1 MEGETWQAINRI
13 AIRRLK
19 RIAMETTI
27 SILLFVALALNPA
40 MAISYLTGL
49 GLVPQN
55 EKAKERVVMVKVVQA
70 INGVISIA
78 LFVLVQILFNNL
90 ANGQTINW

>member
-1 MEGETWQAINRI
+1 MAVKPWQATNQL
-13 AIRRLK
+13 AVRRLK

-27 SILLFVALALNPA
+27 SILLFIALALNPA

-49 GLVPQN
+49 GLMPKN

>member
-1 MEGETWQAINRI
+1 
-13 AIRRLK
+13 
-19 RIAMETTI
+19 METAI
-27 SILLFVALALNPA
+27 GILLFIALALNPA

-70 INGVISIA
+70 INGVISIV

>member
-1 MEGETWQAINRI
+1 
-13 AIRRLK
+13 
-19 RIAMETTI
+19 METTI